1 MRPITLFLFLLMGC
15 AGTHGNVMSEATNVP
30 AVTEAYP
37 TKPVRLIEPFGVG
50 GGPDLLARAL
60 AQQLS
65 QLWGQAVTVENIPGA
80 GATAG
85 PPRGPQLPPRGFTRP
100 LNTKAQAYT
109 VTFSQNSP
117 SNPPKDVIPL
127 LSPPGPAPR

>member
-1 MRPITLFLFLLMGC
+1 MRLITFFLFLLIGC

-50 GGPDLLARAL
+50 GGPDLLARAP

-65 QLWGQAVTVENIPGA
+65 PPWGHSLTGENIPGP

-85 PPRGPQLPPRGFTRP
+85 APHGAQSPTPPRTLPPG
-100 LNTKAQAYT
+100 
-109 VTFSQNSP
+109 
-117 SNPPKDVIPL
+117 
-127 LSPPGPAPR
+127 